1 MTGADDWYRRVY
13 FPSGAKAPLGWGY
26 EYWILD
32 PLMYEGHDE
41 LKAMAAARGRR
52 WTKRQLAYELA
63 ENLLIDVLAAAG
75 GVEHSTAALR
85 DAIATAQEWS
95 DQNVRGTTPTRAFQ
109 GIGHPSVIDAW
120 YEFAN
125 LLSWARAV
133 EERLDRRAV
142 PWPKGAALP
151 RQGLLPA
158 LKPARLK
165 KRVGNLVA
173 ELRSGPMGE
182 TRFLANFTLHAALP
196 RNPNTGAQISADGR
210 VMLSIPDK
218 QAGPISNWKLLTWND
233 HRDGVVFAE
242 ELWTSIE
249 TFIEALIEA
258 FERAVPRRL
267 RKPTS

>member
-1 MTGADDWYRRVY
+1 MTAEPQGVGSWNMPGAADWYSRVY

-32 PLMYEGHDE
+32 PTIYEGHDE
-41 LKAMAAARGRR
+41 LKAMAATRGRR

-63 ENLLIDVLAAAG
+63 ENLLTDVLAAAG
-75 GVEHSTAALR
+75 GVEHSIAALR

-95 DQNVRGTTPTRAFQ
+95 DQNVPRTPPTRMFH
-109 GIGHPSVIDAW
+109 GIGHPSIIDAW

-142 PWPKGAALP
+142 QRPKAAALP

-165 KRVGNLVA
+165 KRVDKLVA
-173 ELRSGPMGE
+173 EL
-182 TRFLANFTLHAALP
+182 
-196 RNPNTGAQISADGR
+196 
-210 VMLSIPDK
+210 
-218 QAGPISNWKLLTWND
+218 
-233 HRDGVVFAE
+233 
-242 ELWTSIE
+242 
-249 TFIEALIEA
+249 
-258 FERAVPRRL
+258 
-267 RKPTS
+267 